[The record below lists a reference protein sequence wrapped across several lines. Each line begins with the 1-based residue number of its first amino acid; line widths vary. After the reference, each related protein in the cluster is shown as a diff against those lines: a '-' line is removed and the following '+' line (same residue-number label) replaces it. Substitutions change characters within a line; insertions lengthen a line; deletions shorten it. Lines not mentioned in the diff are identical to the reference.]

1 MDGRGQKIIIDTE
14 IYSPTALTID
24 YTNKRLY
31 WADDNHILFAN
42 MDGTQRH
49 KGEWLMCCLHS
60 GVWRNQFT
68 AGALGAFGCCC
79 CSNRYSIAFKI
90 SIHASFLGKGFGWEF
105 FIFFCYFQQWTF
117 VFLQCPVITSKEL
130 WLWLCLKTLY
140 IGQTVS
146 PSRYDVLTRP
156 WALKELSSSTLGKQ
170 SNPLRST
177 THCASLKVCSPPGAR
192 VCVFSIPTSGLD
204 LLFGSY
210 KKKTVPL
217 SLNWAVSI
225 CPSFQ
230 CPSTSAR
237 SQMAVVAIYVC
248 CPLVGNTNVPVPQIS
263 TWLLTIK
270 PVSPTAPPVRSVPF
284 SLLWTRPLLLCSHK
298 YFSSEG
304 KWLCSHGF
312 LGSDVHWR
320 ALKGNVL
327 TDFTFKIKNAVMADF
342 FLPFLWNFCL
352 SCDYT
357 RAVQNPLNWLVYKMY
372 KTSHLPLPWFLFML
386 WRVSKS
392 KETLLCLCWL

>member
-1 MDGRGQKIIIDTE
+1 MDGRGQTIIIDTE

-68 AGALGAFGCCC
+68 AGPLDVAAIQTDTVLHLKLVYMHLFW
-79 CSNRYSIAFKI
+79 
-90 SIHASFLGKGFGWEF
+90 GKV
-105 FIFFCYFQQWTF
+105 IFFCYFQQWTF

-156 WALKELSSSTLGKQ
+156 WALKELSSSTLGKP

-210 KKKTVPL
+210 KKKTVP
-217 SLNWAVSI
+217 
-225 CPSFQ
+225 
-230 CPSTSAR
+230 
-237 SQMAVVAIYVC
+237 
-248 CPLVGNTNVPVPQIS
+248 
-263 TWLLTIK
+263 
-270 PVSPTAPPVRSVPF
+270 
-284 SLLWTRPLLLCSHK
+284 
-298 YFSSEG
+298 
-304 KWLCSHGF
+304 
-312 LGSDVHWR
+312 
-320 ALKGNVL
+320 
-327 TDFTFKIKNAVMADF
+327 
-342 FLPFLWNFCL
+342 
-352 SCDYT
+352 
-357 RAVQNPLNWLVYKMY
+357 
-372 KTSHLPLPWFLFML
+372 
-386 WRVSKS
+386 
-392 KETLLCLCWL
+392 